1 MICRDDII
9 SEVEKELDDL
19 LAAAPESLSETALKA
34 IKEESINDTKRV
46 LDALTTQ
53 ELQSAGAYN
62 RFLESTLAQARM
74 RMHMR

>member
-1 MICRDDII
+1 MIDRQDII

-19 LAAAPESLSETALKA
+19 LADAPNYLSAKALKA

>member
-19 LAAAPESLSETALKA
+19 LAEASEHLSETALKA
-34 IKEESINDTKRV
+34 IKEESISYTKHV

-53 ELQSAGAYN
+53 ELQSAGAFN
-62 RFLESTLAQARM
+62 RFLESTLAEARM

>member
-1 MICRDDII
+1 MISRADII

-19 LAAAPESLSETALKA
+19 LASARETFSETDLKA
-34 IKEESINDTKRV
+34 IKVESIGYTKHV
-46 LDALTTQ
+46 LNSLTTK

-62 RFLESTLAQARM
+62 RFLENTLAQARM

>member
-9 SEVEKELDDL
+9 SEVDKELDDL
-19 LAAAPESLSETALKA
+19 LAAARETLSETSLKA
-34 IKEESINDTKRV
+34 IKEESIGYTKHV
-46 LDALTTQ
+46 LNSLTTR

-74 RMHMR
+74 RMHAR

>member
-19 LAAAPESLSETALKA
+19 LASAPETLSATALKA
-34 IKEESINDTKRV
+34 IKEESINYTKHV
-46 LDALTTQ
+46 LNSLTTK

-62 RFLESTLAQARM
+62 RFLESTLAQARL